1 MPIPIILGAIAA
13 VAALGGVAS
22 GTKGVIDTKEANKV
36 QNKAEAI
43 LQFEQEK
50 IQKTKDSTVEAI
62 KKLGELKL
70 KASSQS
76 LGTFVDVF
84 SKIKDVELGESA
96 GLEELA
102 KLNVSKE
109 NLKEMKNVSLH
120 ATDVLSGGIAGV
132 GAGALLGW
140 GTYGGVMALGSMVLG
155 GIIAGPA
162 LLIAGGIFGAKAR
175 TKLNNAYSNLAE
187 AKKIAAEIEL
197 AESELQIV
205 IKNAMQVRHILHTLN
220 RLLVEGNAR
229 MKIIAKVKTNWKE
242 YTVEEKNIVAAAVKS
257 AQLVKAVIDTPL
269 LSEDGL
275 LTKEIRDLQNDQ
287 EVNKALSTSPIWSKT
302 K

>member
-1 MPIPIILGAIAA
+1 M
-13 VAALGGVAS
+13 
-22 GTKGVIDTKEANKV
+22 
-36 QNKAEAI
+36 
-43 LQFEQEK
+43 
-50 IQKTKDSTVEAI
+50 
-62 KKLGELKL
+62 
-70 KASSQS
+70 
-76 LGTFVDVF
+76 
-84 SKIKDVELGESA
+84 
-96 GLEELA
+96 
-102 KLNVSKE
+102 
-109 NLKEMKNVSLH
+109 
-120 ATDVLSGGIAGV
+120 
-132 GAGALLGW
+132 
-140 GTYGGVMALGSMVLG
+140 
-155 GIIAGPA
+155 
-162 LLIAGGIFGAKAR
+162 
-175 TKLNNAYSNLAE
+175 NNAYSNLAE